1 MYQHVVLIM
10 LLNKLQQRP
19 KDSLERIEVNDNNTS
34 CRSRTVNLTS
44 LRGSL
49 SSLRIFSSSKILP
62 WYRCSQ
68 QSCIFWRM
76 SAGNL
81 WNDMYCS
88 TCLYYKQRKK
98 SKILL
103 GMLEI
108 NLYVAVLHSI
118 TLEYSVTNRGI
129 PCRSRNKSTKLQ
141 CAYGCHTT

>member
-1 MYQHVVLIM
+1 MYQHVVLTM
-10 LLNKLQQRP
+10 LLSEVQKRP
-19 KDSLERIEVNDNNTS
+19 KDSLDGIEINDNNMS
-34 CRSRTVNLTS
+34 HRSRIANLTS

-68 QSCIFWRM
+68 QSWIFWRM

-98 SKILL
+98 QKILL
-103 GMLEI
+103 GVLEI
-108 NLYVAVLHSI
+108 NLYVAALYSI

-129 PCRSRNKSTKLQ
+129 PCSRNQSTKVQ
-141 CAYGCHTT
+141 CAYGCHTL